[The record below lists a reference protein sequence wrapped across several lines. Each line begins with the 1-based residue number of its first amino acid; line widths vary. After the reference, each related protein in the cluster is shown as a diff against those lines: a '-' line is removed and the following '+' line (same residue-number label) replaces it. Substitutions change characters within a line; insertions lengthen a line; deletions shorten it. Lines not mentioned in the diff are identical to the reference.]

1 MVTVAWPDQA
11 PGPRGTAAHHEAG
24 RGTSAPAPLLPKLLS
39 LWKPMLS
46 LQPLLK
52 YLLGLLEL
60 QGIESDPRNTLIAT
74 INTIAKRASQ

>member
-1 MVTVAWPDQA
+1 
-11 PGPRGTAAHHEAG
+11 
-24 RGTSAPAPLLPKLLS
+24 
-39 LWKPMLS
+39 MLS